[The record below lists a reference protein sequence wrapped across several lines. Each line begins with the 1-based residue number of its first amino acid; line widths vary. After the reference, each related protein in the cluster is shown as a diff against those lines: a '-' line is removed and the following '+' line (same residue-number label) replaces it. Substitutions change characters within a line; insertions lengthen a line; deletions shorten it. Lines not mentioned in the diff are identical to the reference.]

1 MFYKQANGYIFN
13 CFFLINDLCSEIYL
27 ILEKL
32 FWQQTFRKMLV
43 LLILFEAALAK
54 NLLLMFLKSNTMGK
68 IEMVIELIHTWDL
81 KSNKKNKFTVS
92 LISRWKSLDWKK

>member
-1 MFYKQANGYIFN
+1 
-13 CFFLINDLCSEIYL
+13 
-27 ILEKL
+27 
-32 FWQQTFRKMLV
+32 MLV

-92 LISRWKSLDWKK
+92 LISR